1 MKTTV
6 LALLVG
12 VMLAIGGSVATA
24 GPFED
29 ASAAYERGD
38 YATAVR
44 LLKQLADQGHASAQL
59 YLGRM
64 YEFGWGVPQDAA
76 EAAKWYRKAADQNS
90 ELTGEA
96 PAQQSP
102 PASAP
107 KVNVL
112 QWSPSASA
120 VSMVLQGGT
129 YRVPVLINGAMT
141 LDFIVDSGA
150 SHVTIPADVVR
161 TLMRTGALKSSDFF
175 GEQTYMQADG
185 SKVSSQTFRI
195 RSLKVGNNVIENVTA
210 SVTPPQGFLLL
221 GQSFL
226 ERFKSWSIDN
236 AKHELVLVVQ

>member
-6 LALLVG
+6 LAVLVG

-29 ASAAYERGD
+29 ASAA
-38 YATAVR
+38 
-44 LLKQLADQGHASAQL
+44 
-59 YLGRM
+59 
-64 YEFGWGVPQDAA
+64 
-76 EAAKWYRKAADQNS
+76 
-90 ELTGEA
+90 TGEA

-107 KVNVL
+107 KVNGGPTVL

-141 LDFIVDSGA
+141 LEFIVDSGA

-161 TLMRTGALKSSDFF
+161 TLMRTGTLKSSDFF
-175 GEQTYMQADG
+175 GEQTYRQADG
-185 SKVSSQTFRI
+185 SEVSSQTFRI

-210 SVTPPQGFLLL
+210 SVTPSQGFLLL

-236 AKHELVLVVQ
+236 AKHELVLKVQ

>member
-1 MKTTV
+1 MPSYSNGLIVFLCLSAIT
-6 LALLVG
+6 LDQVG
-12 VMLAIGGSVATA
+12 AQTKSDAATKLWK
-24 GPFED
+24 
-29 ASAAYERGD
+29 AAEQFKLGIAYARG
-38 YATAVR
+38 
-44 LLKQLADQGHASAQL
+44 
-59 YLGRM
+59 
-64 YEFGWGVPQDAA
+64 EGVPQDDG

-129 YRVPVLINGAMT
+129 YCVPVLINGAMT